1 MWLRMNNNIKTD
13 IQMKAVDKID
23 WELLGEQKLTLV
35 KIIDDITMTHTQ
47 HNHLVG
53 IVNLLDEMSDEKYFS
68 DKAKKIT
75 DKF

>member
-1 MWLRMNNNIKTD
+1 
-13 IQMKAVDKID
+13 MKAVDKID

-35 KIIDDITMTHTQ
+35 KIIDDITMTQ
-47 HNHLVG
+47 SQYNHLVG
-53 IVNLLDEMSDEKYFS
+53 IVNILDEMSDEKYFS